1 MTTDQ
6 YVKCGHRTSAGSN
19 DGGSI
24 TALTWTTRNISH
36 TWTNQGTGS
45 QTNGKFATVSTS
57 SNWVTLDAGDYYAI
71 FRANA
76 VDNDYGQARLETD
89 GGTVLVTSNNSQV
102 ASDSYQISIVGAGY
116 FTLAD
121 EDNVLVKQISENT
134 QATFG
139 LGRNLV
145 GIGATYY
152 SHNVYFTLEIWK
164 IG

>member
-36 TWTNQGTGS
+36 TWTNNGS
-45 QTNGKFATVSTS
+45 FATVSTS
-57 SNWVTLDAGDYYAI
+57 SNWVTLAAGDYYAI

-76 VDNDYGQARLETD
+76 VNNDYGQARLETD
-89 GGTVLVTSNNSQV
+89 GGTVLVTSNNTSV
-102 ASDSYQISIVGAGY
+102 FGTSDQFSLLGAGY
-116 FTLAD
+116 FTLASQ
-121 EDNVLVKQISENT
+121 DNVLVKQIAEAT
-134 QATFG
+134 QATYG